1 MNPKRIIFSIIRI
14 EENALLHGIFSIA
27 LYFAMSNWYKYKV
40 DKSFDYVALW
50 LSFNYTECFLSVLE
64 W

>member
-1 MNPKRIIFSIIRI
+1 MPSFMVFSV
-14 EENALLHGIFSIA
+14 LLYILLCQIGTE
-27 LYFAMSNWYKYKV
+27 YKV